1 MREQTH
7 PNRAEAAEVWYGP
20 FMLQDLSRDERL
32 QLMRFICSFAWADL
46 EVRAKERA
54 FIKKMVKKLDL
65 SEEEAK
71 EVDKWLEVPPPA
83 ELVDPTR
90 IPRAH
95 RELFLKTAREI
106 VAADG
111 EIDADERENLALL
124 EALTR

>member
-1 MREQTH
+1 
-7 PNRAEAAEVWYGP
+7 
-20 FMLQDLSRDERL
+20 MLQDLNREERL

-54 FIKKMVKKLDL
+54 FIKSMVKKLDL
-65 SEEEAK
+65 SPDEAK
-71 EVDKWLEVPPPA
+71 EIQKWLEVPPPA

-95 RELFLKTAREI
+95 RELFLKTARQI
-106 VAADG
+106 IASDG
-111 EIDADERENLALL
+111 EIDPEEQENLALL

>member
-1 MREQTH
+1 
-7 PNRAEAAEVWYGP
+7 
-20 FMLQDLSRDERL
+20 MLQDLNRDERL

-65 SEEEAK
+65 SDDEAK

-95 RELFLKTAREI
+95 RELFL
-106 VAADG
+106 
-111 EIDADERENLALL
+111 L

>member
-1 MREQTH
+1 
-7 PNRAEAAEVWYGP
+7 
-20 FMLQDLSRDERL
+20 MLQDLNREERL

-54 FIKKMVKKLDL
+54 FINKMVKKLDL
-65 SEEEAK
+65 SPEEAK
-71 EVDKWLEVPPPA
+71 EVQKWLEVPPPA

-95 RELFLKTAREI
+95 RDLFLKTARQV
-106 VAADG
+106 VASDG
-111 EIDADERENLALL
+111 EIDPDEQENLALL

>member
-1 MREQTH
+1 
-7 PNRAEAAEVWYGP
+7 
-20 FMLQDLSRDERL
+20 MLQDLSRDERL

-95 RELFLKTAREI
+95 RDLFLKTAREI